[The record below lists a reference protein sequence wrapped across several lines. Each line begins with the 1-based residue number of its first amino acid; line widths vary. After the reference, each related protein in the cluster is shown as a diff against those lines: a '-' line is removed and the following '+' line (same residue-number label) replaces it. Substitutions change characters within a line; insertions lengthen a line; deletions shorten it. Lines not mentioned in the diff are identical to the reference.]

1 MAKLT
6 KGFGVETLKS
16 IFPYFF
22 VNENNLNYIGEVPDI
37 KYFNKLKLKDFNEY
51 KNKFDNNWSLRDET
65 IKYCEIDCISLHQ
78 VIFKFTEMIFDLFG
92 KNVHNYPT
100 LPSLAFAIFRS
111 NFMEE
116 NSIPQLSGKISTD
129 IRQGYTG
136 GAVDMYIPYNKKGVK
151 VKGYDV
157 NSLYPSRMRDCDM
170 PVGNPIFFKGD
181 IRLID
186 ANAFGFFYCE
196 IIAPNNI
203 KHPILQTHVKHMEEL
218 EL

>member
-78 VIFKFTEMIFDLFG
+78 VIFKFTFMIFDLFG

-116 NSIPQLSGKISTD
+116 TQFLNYQVKYLQILDKDILEEQLIC
-129 IRQGYTG
+129 IFL
-136 GAVDMYIPYNKKGVK
+136 IIKKVLK
-151 VKGYDV
+151 
-157 NSLYPSRMRDCDM
+157 
-170 PVGNPIFFKGD
+170 
-181 IRLID
+181 
-186 ANAFGFFYCE
+186 
-196 IIAPNNI
+196 
-203 KHPILQTHVKHMEEL
+203 
-218 EL
+218 